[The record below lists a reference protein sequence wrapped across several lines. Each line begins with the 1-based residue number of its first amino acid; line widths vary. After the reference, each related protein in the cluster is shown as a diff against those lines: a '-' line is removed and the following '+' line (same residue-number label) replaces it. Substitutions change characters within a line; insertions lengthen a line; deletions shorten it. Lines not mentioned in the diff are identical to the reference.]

1 MKLHLLNRIK
11 ILFILII
18 LVALS
23 SNVFAQRVKSLNLR
37 NADQVPYH
45 FGFQLGVNRMFFSLK
60 TNPGFQKRMYYNTV
74 FGSEGKD
81 AVPDLNLDSA
91 NLFGIESNPTYGFV
105 IGIIADMKLWQ
116 YFNIRFTPSLT
127 FGERDLIYNIQA
139 FSGTAAPQLLVAKK
153 NIQSTFVEFPLSF
166 KFKGSRINNTRPY
179 VLVGAKYALDL
190 ASNAKKKED
199 SNIVH
204 VFIDR
209 NDVYAHLGVGFDFYT
224 AYFKFGTEVVMSYGI
239 LDLIKRDHTIYT
251 DAISSMQSKIF
262 QINFT
267 FEGD

>member
-1 MKLHLLNRIK
+1 LKSYRFIF
-11 ILFILII
+11 FIL
-18 LVALS
+18 LFTALS
-23 SNVFAQRVKSLNLR
+23 SISYAQRVKSLNLR

-45 FGFQLGVNRMFFSLK
+45 FGFQLGVNRMYFTLH
-60 TNPGFQKRMYYNTV
+60 TVPDYQKHMYHGSAGISEVINTI
-74 FGSEGKD
+74 
-81 AVPDLNLDSA
+81 PDLNLDSA
-91 NLFGIESNPTYGFV
+91 NLFDIESNPTYGFV
-105 IGIIADMKLWQ
+105 IGIVADMRVGK
-116 YFNIRFTPSLT
+116 YFNLRFTPSLT
-127 FGERDLIYNIQA
+127 FGERDLEYTIQGYK
-139 FSGTAAPQLLVAKK
+139 SSSTPQLFVTSK
-153 NIQSTFVEFPLSF
+153 NVQSTFVEFPLSF

-199 SNIVH
+199 SNIIH

-209 NDVYAHLGVGFDFYT
+209 NDIYGHLGVGFDFYT

-239 LDLIKRDHTIYT
+239 FDLIKRDNTIYT
-251 DAISSMQSKIF
+251 NSITKLQSKIF